1 MQIDEMMIQFSG
13 LELSP
18 GKAAYVKY
26 LFLQE
31 GKVKISGIAGYF
43 NVDPSTVT
51 RTIHDLAREGYVEH
65 EPYGGVALTG
75 FGREYGAFLVRRHRI
90 LGLVLSHYG
99 LSGDQACR
107 EASRMESFLSR
118 DAVNKMCRALG
129 HPTKGFC
136 GEICHDPLCLFP
148 PAVNGLHENVS

>member
-1 MQIDEMMIQFSG
+1 MIQFSG

-26 LFLQE
+26 ISLQE
-31 GKVKISGIAGYF
+31 GTVKISGIAAYF
-43 NVDPSTVT
+43 DVDPSTVT
-51 RTIHDLAREGYVEH
+51 KNIHDLAREGYVEH
-65 EPYGGVALTG
+65 EPYGCVALTE

-90 LGLVLSHYG
+90 LGLILSHYG
-99 LSGDQACR
+99 LSEAEACR
-107 EASRMESFLSR
+107 EALRMESYLSR

-136 GEICHDPLCLFP
+136 GEICHDPLCLSRT
-148 PAVNGLHENVS
+148 VTDGLHKNVS

>member
-1 MQIDEMMIQFSG
+1 MDEMMIQFSG

-26 LFLQE
+26 ISIQE
-31 GKVKISGIAGYF
+31 GNVKISGIAGYF
-43 NVDPSTVT
+43 TVDPSTVT

-65 EPYGGVALTG
+65 EPYGGVALTD

-90 LGLVLSHYG
+90 LGLILSHYG
-99 LSGDQACR
+99 LSEAEACR

-118 DAVNKMCRALG
+118 EAVNKMCRALG

-136 GEICHDPLCLFP
+136 GEICHDPLCLSR
-148 PAVNGLHENVS
+148 VDTDGLHENVS